1 MLFEFKDAMM
11 KNLLVMNHLVLVL
24 DAIFFFFFNSI
35 VTTLEMR
42 DSKCSSPYKE
52 NRQLLSYKGSCV
64 ISVKVD
70 HGRQREGRKDGTFNT
85 MCNFLIKS

>member
-1 MLFEFKDAMM
+1 
-11 KNLLVMNHLVLVL
+11 
-24 DAIFFFFFNSI
+24 
-35 VTTLEMR
+35 MR

-70 HGRQREGRKDGTFNT
+70 HGRQREGRKNGTFNT
-85 MCNFLIKS
+85 TCNFFNKKSDIMSLKVNHINVLLVMYTKKF